1 MEWQYLDLFSG
12 LSSTNQ
18 ITMAKNKDIFFDN
31 TVVELRIYICCTEQQ
46 IELLSSLFAI
56 PTFLAGFA
64 HTNNLYIFK

>member
-31 TVVELRIYICCTEQQ
+31 TVVELRIHICCTEQQ
-46 IELLSSLFAI
+46 IELLSSFFVV
-56 PTFLAGFA
+56 PSFLSGFA
-64 HTNNLYIFK
+64 HTNNLFIFK